1 MRTTIIPAFG
11 LLASLVASGPA
22 RAQTYTLAESPRED
36 ECFRITTETNLGGTL
51 KVTRDGKPVTV
62 RISATNEHTFAERLL
77 AADNRVAKKA
87 LRRYS
92 TAVSRATM
100 DGDRVERNL
109 PAEHRLI
116 VAQRTADSLLCY
128 SPDGRLTRTEVEVV
142 SEHFETLHLTGLLP
156 GKDVTV
162 GESWKVDSGVAQSV
176 CLFDGLISHTLTAKL
191 KNVAAGMATIAIE
204 GGAKGIENGALAE
217 LTVAAEVRFDLEK
230 KRILNVVWKQKDV
243 RDQGPVSPAAEVET
257 TTVLK
262 RELLAEPPAELGPAA
277 MARVLAEEPA
287 RTAYHLLHR
296 DPRNRF
302 QFLYARDWHIVG
314 QTEHHIVMRLLD
326 RGDFV
331 AQVTVTQWQNAGAGK
346 HISPEDFE
354 KLTAG
359 GTGWKPEE
367 VLERGEVPTDGGRWV
382 YHVTAR
388 GELEG
393 SKVVQNFYVVASA
406 DGDQMIL
413 TFTMRPAS
421 ATRIG
426 TRDLALVNAIEFQK
440 K

>member
-11 LLASLVASGPA
+11 LLASLIVSGTAP
-22 RAQTYTLAESPRED
+22 AQTYSLAESPREA
-36 ECFRITTETNLGGTL
+36 ECFRLTSETNLGGTL
-51 KVTRDGKPVTV
+51 KVTRECKPVTI
-62 RISATNEHTFAERLL
+62 RISAKNEHTFAERVL

-87 LRRYS
+87 LRHYS
-92 TAVSRATM
+92 TAVSRATV

-116 VAQRTADSLLCY
+116 VAQRTGDSLQCY
-128 SPDGRLTRTEVEVV
+128 SPVAPLTRTEVEVV

-162 GESWKVDSGVAQSV
+162 GESWKIDSGVAQSV

-191 KNVAAGMATIAIE
+191 KDVAAGTATIGIE

-217 LTVAAEVRFDLEK
+217 LTIAAEVQFDLEK
-230 KRILNVVWKQKDV
+230 KRIVNVIWKQKDV

-262 RELLAEPPAELGPAA
+262 RELLAETPAELGPAA
-277 MARVLAEEPA
+277 MARIPAEEPA
-287 RTAYHLLHR
+287 STAHHLLHR

-302 QFLYARDWHIVG
+302 QFLYSREWHMVG
-314 QTEHHIVMRLLD
+314 QTDHHIVMRLLD

-331 AQVTVTQWQNAGAGK
+331 AQVTLTNWRNAGAGK

-359 GTGWKPEE
+359 GAGWKPEE

-393 SKVVQNFYVVASA
+393 SKVMQNFYVAASA

-421 ATRIG
+421 ATRMG
-426 TRDLALVNAIEFQK
+426 TRDLALVNAIEFIK